1 MPMVYVSLSGG
12 IGTSAELGIIVN
24 VEYTRTCMP
33 TDIDIYHTRLYE
45 LYEVDCMSK
54 GIKSSIAG
62 YIAWCK
68 AEYE

>member
-1 MPMVYVSLSGG
+1 
-12 IGTSAELGIIVN
+12 
-24 VEYTRTCMP
+24 MP